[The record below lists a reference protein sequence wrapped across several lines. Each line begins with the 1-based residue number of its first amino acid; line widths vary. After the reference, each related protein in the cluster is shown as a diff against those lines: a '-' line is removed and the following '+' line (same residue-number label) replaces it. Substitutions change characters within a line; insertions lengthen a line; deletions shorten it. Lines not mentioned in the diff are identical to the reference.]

1 MNTVCLFTQSTR
13 LSQRWK
19 NLLSKKNEVIICTEF
34 VQLKNLAGEKTFVVF
49 HDDRDNEIIIKEL
62 DLLHKAFG
70 KKNTLVVRSLPD
82 LDEGELLLSH
92 DIGGYGNANMSDD
105 VFLQAIEVI
114 ESGNVWLYPDL
125 MANIIK
131 KVNKLNSENETPKI
145 FEVLT
150 PREKEVALLVSKGE
164 RNHTIA
170 DHLDI
175 SQNTVKLHISSIFEK
190 LNIKSRVALAILFSK
205 VS

>member
-1 MNTVCLFTQSTR
+1 MNTVCLFTQSSR

-19 NLLSKKNEVIICTEF
+19 KLLSKNNELMICTGF
-34 VQLKNLAGEKTFVVF
+34 DQLKNLVGEKTFIVF
-49 HDDRDNEIIIKEL
+49 HDDRDQETIIKEL
-62 DLLHKAFG
+62 DTLHEVFE

-82 LDEGELLLSH
+82 LDEGESLLSH

-114 ESGNVWLYPDL
+114 QSGNVWLYPDL

-131 KVNKLNSENETPKI
+131 KVNKINGENEIPQLLNS
-145 FEVLT
+145 LT
-150 PREKEVALLVSKGE
+150 HREKEVALLVSKGE
-164 RNHTIA
+164 RNQMIA

-190 LNIKSRVALAILFSK
+190 LGIKSRVALVILLTKAS
-205 VS
+205 